1 MTESISKPIPRAI
14 SIAVFVF
21 TVSLIII
28 NLVSLVFPSLIESFL
43 EEYDVSYDPFELGTW
58 AIPVIIT
65 NIAMLVFGIFY
76 FTNKLP
82 SVVQNGINF
91 IKNFEVSRT
100 ITTIVLVGL
109 IFGYVGFTI
118 QELPVNEG
126 IKYGD
131 FDRVKA
137 IVEGW
142 PFENAIDDEGLFNLH
157 VKNFLLKSSQ
167 FLFQNYRIMPLIMS
181 MSLLLL
187 TYFFTAKIAK
197 KRFAGIVAM
206 IILLQSDVFHTFD
219 TVASYENS
227 WVLLY
232 LLSLFLVE
240 KKWFLSPLAYIASL
254 FSKPLTAPYLVMTL
268 FYTYSSEIPRRKKI
282 YILLTYIAIIIVGL
296 AGLYVIGLDVGGG
309 ISQGSLKFQHNDFW
323 NSFTTWSYQL
333 RFDGIFLVFSLPL
346 TVALFFTA
354 KKGIRHADS
363 ILVLIAGVMFTM
375 SLLTAFTSFNLH
387 PYRYV
392 PLIVFF
398 AIGVGTLLSKR

>member
-1 MTESISKPIPRAI
+1 LPKPKPRAI
-14 SIAVFVF
+14 SIAAFVF
-21 TVSLIII
+21 TASLIII

-43 EEYDVSYDPFELGTW
+43 EEYDVTYDPFELGTW

-65 NIAMLVFGIFY
+65 NIAMLIFGIFY
-76 FTNKLP
+76 FTKKLP
-82 SVVQNGINF
+82 NVVQNGINF

-100 ITTIVLVGL
+100 VTTIVLVGL

-118 QELPVNEG
+118 QELPVDEG

-167 FLFQNYRIMPLIMS
+167 FLFQNYRVMPLIMS

-227 WVLLY
+227 WILLY

-254 FSKPLTAPYLVMTL
+254 FSKPLTAPYLAMTL

-296 AGLYVIGLDVGGG
+296 IGLYVFGLDVGGG
-309 ISQGSLKFQHNDFW
+309 ISQGHLNFQHNDFW

>member
-1 MTESISKPIPRAI
+1 MPKPKPRAI
-14 SIAVFVF
+14 SIAAFVF
-21 TVSLIII
+21 TASLIII

-43 EEYDVSYDPFELGTW
+43 EEYDVTYDPFELGTW

-65 NIAMLVFGIFY
+65 NIAMLIFGIFY
-76 FTNKLP
+76 FTKKLP
-82 SVVQNGINF
+82 NVVQNGINF

-100 ITTIVLVGL
+100 VTTIVLVGL

-118 QELPVNEG
+118 QELPVDEG

-167 FLFQNYRIMPLIMS
+167 FLFQNYRVIPLIMS

-187 TYFFTAKIAK
+187 TYFFTAEIAK

-227 WVLLY
+227 WILLY

-296 AGLYVIGLDVGGG
+296 AGLYVLGLDVGGG
-309 ISQGSLKFQHNDFW
+309 ISQKNLNFQYNDFW

-363 ILVLIAGVMFTM
+363 VLVLMAGVMFTM